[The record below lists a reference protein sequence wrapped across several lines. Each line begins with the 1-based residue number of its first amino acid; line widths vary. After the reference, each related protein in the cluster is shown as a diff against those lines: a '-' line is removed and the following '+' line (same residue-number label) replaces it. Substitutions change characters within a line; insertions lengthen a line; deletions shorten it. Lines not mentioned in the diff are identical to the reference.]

1 MTDSFLKMHLSYFYC
16 KKWVSITPILYLFS
30 VALGEIIHLKTYEC
44 TLYRMITCID
54 YLIIYW
60 KRLSFYSSH
69 VQAVQPTYVN
79 RAAHT
84 CGLYSTHTWA
94 INLSPLHRVDALY
107 FLLYSPLLFLYYI
120 IGY

>member
-1 MTDSFLKMHLSYFYC
+1 
-16 KKWVSITPILYLFS
+16 
-30 VALGEIIHLKTYEC
+30 
-44 TLYRMITCID
+44 MITCID
-54 YLIIYW
+54 NLIIYW

-94 INLSPLHRVDALY
+94 INLSPLHLHY
-107 FLLYSPLLFLYYI
+107 
-120 IGY
+120 